1 MPSEERHRLLVCGG
15 RREWRAVGDDAVPAA
30 AGGVLRVPRQEGRE
44 RRCKMSTT
52 DINLTPE
59 VVETI
64 YSFQKQGNAE
74 GWVSVLQKVLEGIIR
89 DDMGDDGQR
98 LQLAGEVLSLQD
110 ELRTFILPEG
120 GDA

>member
-1 MPSEERHRLLVCGG
+1 
-15 RREWRAVGDDAVPAA
+15 
-30 AGGVLRVPRQEGRE
+30 
-44 RRCKMSTT
+44 MSTT

-74 GWVSVLQKVLEGIIR
+74 GWVYVLQKVLEGIIR

>member
-1 MPSEERHRLLVCGG
+1 MN
-15 RREWRAVGDDAVPAA
+15 A
-30 AGGVLRVPRQEGRE
+30 
-44 RRCKMSTT
+44 T

-64 YSFQKQGNAE
+64 YSFQKGGNAE
-74 GWVSVLQKVLEGIIR
+74 GWVEVLQKVLEGIIR
-89 DDMGDDGQR
+89 DDMGDDGER

>member
-1 MPSEERHRLLVCGG
+1 
-15 RREWRAVGDDAVPAA
+15 
-30 AGGVLRVPRQEGRE
+30 
-44 RRCKMSTT
+44 MSAT
-52 DINLTPE
+52 DIRLTPE

-64 YSFQKQGNAE
+64 YSFQKRGYAE
-74 GWVSVLQKVLEGIIR
+74 GWVEVLQKVLEGIIR
-89 DDMGDDGQR
+89 DDMGDDSQR

>member
-1 MPSEERHRLLVCGG
+1 
-15 RREWRAVGDDAVPAA
+15 
-30 AGGVLRVPRQEGRE
+30 
-44 RRCKMSTT
+44 MSTT

-74 GWVSVLQKVLEGIIR
+74 GWVYVLQKVLEGIIR

-110 ELRTFILPEG
+110 ELRTFILQEG

>member
-1 MPSEERHRLLVCGG
+1 
-15 RREWRAVGDDAVPAA
+15 
-30 AGGVLRVPRQEGRE
+30 
-44 RRCKMSTT
+44 MSTT
-52 DINLTPE
+52 DIRLTPE

-64 YSFQKQGNAE
+64 YSFQKRGYAE
-74 GWVSVLQKVLEGIIR
+74 GCVEVLQKVLEGIIR

-98 LQLAGEVLSLQD
+98 LRLAGEVLSLQD

>member
-1 MPSEERHRLLVCGG
+1 
-15 RREWRAVGDDAVPAA
+15 
-30 AGGVLRVPRQEGRE
+30 
-44 RRCKMSTT
+44 MSTT

-74 GWVSVLQKVLEGIIR
+74 GWVYVLQKVLEGIIR
-89 DDMGDDGQR
+89 DDMGDDGER

>member
-1 MPSEERHRLLVCGG
+1 
-15 RREWRAVGDDAVPAA
+15 
-30 AGGVLRVPRQEGRE
+30 
-44 RRCKMSTT
+44 MSTT

-59 VVETI
+59 VIETI
-64 YSFQKQGNAE
+64 YSFQKQGYAE

>member
-1 MPSEERHRLLVCGG
+1 MNR
-15 RREWRAVGDDAVPAA
+15 
-30 AGGVLRVPRQEGRE
+30 
-44 RRCKMSTT
+44 T

-74 GWVSVLQKVLEGIIR
+74 GWVEVLQKVLEGIIR
-89 DDMGDDGQR
+89 DDMGDDGER
-98 LQLAGEVLSLQD
+98 LRLAGEVLSLQD

>member
-1 MPSEERHRLLVCGG
+1 
-15 RREWRAVGDDAVPAA
+15 
-30 AGGVLRVPRQEGRE
+30 
-44 RRCKMSTT
+44 MSTT

-120 GDA
+120 GNA